1 MNMIDCQQLQ
11 IQTNDV
17 ITELIAQSGL
27 HAGQI
32 LVVGCSSSEIRRRH
46 DRSRFQ
52 YGLCQSRLFRH
63 SRCLQAARH
72 LSGSAMLRAFE
83 PCADRRA
90 RLR

>member
-32 LVVGCSSSEIRRRH
+32 LVVGCSSSEIAGGTIGH
-46 DRSRFQ
+46 DSNMDCAKAVFSVIHDACKQ
-52 YGLCQSRLFRH
+52 HGIYL
-63 SRCLQAARH
+63 AAQ
-72 LSGSAMLRAFE
+72 
-83 PCADRRA
+83 C
-90 RLR
+90 